1 MLSALILAG
10 GDSSRMGR
18 TKALLEYG
26 GRTFLEAVCAGV
38 RAAGVKETI
47 VILGASRKEV
57 LAAWKPER
65 EKIAFN
71 ETPELGQI
79 ASVRAGLAL
88 VSREAGAVMI
98 ALVDQPTIEPG
109 TYKLIADFWRSNKD
123 FLIIPK
129 CRRTAE
135 PQTTSHEPQASGDQ
149 SPVTSHRT
157 DSADYPLST
166 IHYPL
171 PFKRGHPII
180 IPRKYFPLCSEGP
193 ADKGLHWVTH
203 HPSAKVLDLVV
214 EDLEIIRDFDTP
226 EEYKELKV
234 SRPDR

>member
-1 MLSALILAG
+1 MVSALILAG

-18 TKALLEYG
+18 TKALLEYD

-38 RAAGVKETI
+38 KAAGVKETI

-57 LAAWKPER
+57 LAAWKPEQ

-79 ASVRAGLAL
+79 ASVRAGLAM
-88 VSREAGAVMI
+88 VSPEAEAVII

-109 TYKLIADFWRSNKD
+109 TYKLIADLWRSNKD
-123 FLIIPK
+123 SIVIPK
-129 CRRTAE
+129 CKRAAQAVPG
-135 PQTTSHEPQASGDQ
+135 PQTGQDPAL
-149 SPVTSHRT
+149 V
-157 DSADYPLST
+157 
-166 IHYPL
+166 
-171 PFKRGHPII
+171 FKRGHPII
-180 IPRKYFPLCSEGP
+180 IPRKYFPLCFDGP

-214 EDLEIIRDFDTP
+214 EDTEIIRDFDTP
-226 EEYKELKV
+226 EEYKKLKV
-234 SRPDR
+234 MGLEG